1 MTEDGGKTT
10 EEDEAETMQDSTPPS
25 LMDVPEEWKS
35 LPLQEMVDQ
44 GWKPRTKKVRNQL
57 YLTLRK
63 GQHDKSLGP
72 YSEERLNL
80 LREMFPTLKDLP
92 EELSHVDVGNV
103 SQKSSKEKETGGL
116 LGGRLKKPEALGA
129 AIGVSL
135 ETLNWYERLK
145 FKGYEGTIGDFLSE
159 VVHLYFFKEKGLRPA
174 IVIQSTENG
183 N

>member
-10 EEDEAETMQDSTPPS
+10 EEDEAKTMQDSTSPN

-44 GWKPRTKKVRNQL
+44 GWKPRTKKVRGQL

-72 YSEERLNL
+72 YSEDKWNL
-80 LREMFPTLKDLP
+80 LREMFPILKDLP

-103 SQKSSKEKETGGL
+103 SQKAEHAISSGGL
-116 LGGRLKKPEALGA
+116 LGTKMTRPEALSAHVGF
-129 AIGVSL
+129 SL
-135 ETLNWYERLK
+135 ETLNWYEWT
-145 FKGYEGTIGDFLSE
+145 KGKGFIGTLSDFVDSIIHNYFSE
-159 VVHLYFFKEKGLRPA
+159 HGLQPVVMIEQ
-174 IVIQSTENG
+174 IESG